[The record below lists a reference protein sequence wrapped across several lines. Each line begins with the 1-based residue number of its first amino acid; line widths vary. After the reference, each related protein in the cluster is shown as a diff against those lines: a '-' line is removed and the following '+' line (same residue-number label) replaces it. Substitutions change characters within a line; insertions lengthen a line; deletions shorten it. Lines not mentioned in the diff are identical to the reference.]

1 MDDHT
6 KAEEFGTERAFSKLD
21 WPTPEMLV
29 SAHRVRARV
38 LREMTVALGRKLGML
53 IKNRMFKSGLSHGGS
68 DSAQENAH
76 MTIASVAM
84 FRNHAMFRNQ
94 MKRDIRT
101 MQAGRDPAGLCRD
114 AGVIPTY
121 CSDTVVRLSLETNSA
136 TDRKLMSKTGRQLAD
151 GPAYVERERRAVSG
165 PRQRR
170 LGVTRPRTAD
180 CHSPSHPA
188 RTLAPKDC
196 DMEDLI
202 MAALS
207 GDDVRVSQ
215 LLDAGADVNHADENG
230 WTVLTSAAIA
240 RRTR

>member
-1 MDDHT
+1 MDPPILS
-6 KAEEFGTERAFSKLD
+6 ARGALSAA
-21 WPTPEMLV
+21 LV
-29 SAHRVRARV
+29 N
-38 LREMTVALGRKLGML
+38 G
-53 IKNRMFKSGLSHGGS
+53 
-68 DSAQENAH
+68 
-76 MTIASVAM
+76 
-84 FRNHAMFRNQ
+84 
-94 MKRDIRT
+94 
-101 MQAGRDPAGLCRD
+101 
-114 AGVIPTY
+114 
-121 CSDTVVRLSLETNSA
+121 
-136 TDRKLMSKTGRQLAD
+136 
-151 GPAYVERERRAVSG
+151 
-165 PRQRR
+165 R

-188 RTLAPKDC
+188 RTVAPKDC

>member
-1 MDDHT
+1 
-6 KAEEFGTERAFSKLD
+6 
-21 WPTPEMLV
+21 MLV
-29 SAHRVRARV
+29 LAHRARARV

-68 DSAQENAH
+68 DSAQETAH
-76 MTIASVAM
+76 MSIASVAM
-84 FRNHAMFRNQ
+84 FHNQ
-94 MKRDIRT
+94 MRRDIRT
-101 MQAGRDPAGLCRD
+101 MQAGHDPAGLCRD

-121 CSDTVVRLSLETNSA
+121 CSDTVVRLSLETNSE

-151 GPAYVERERRAVSG
+151 GPADIERARGAVSG

-188 RTLAPKDC
+188 RTLAPKDS

-215 LLDAGADVNHADENG
+215 LFDAGADVNHADENG